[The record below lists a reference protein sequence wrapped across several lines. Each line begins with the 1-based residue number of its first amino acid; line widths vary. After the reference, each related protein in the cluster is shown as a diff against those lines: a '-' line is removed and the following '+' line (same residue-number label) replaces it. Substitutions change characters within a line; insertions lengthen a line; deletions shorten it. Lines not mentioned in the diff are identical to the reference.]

1 MKIELR
7 NFELPVEIHD
17 LKIHNL
23 MAYGKEMTVLDSQ
36 SISEEIVKV
45 FESIVGMEN
54 LLLEEEHRIE
64 YGHDKTEDL
73 IFLPDLVLKPGSTH
87 EVSEILKICNTHKI
101 FVTPRGAGTGLSGGA
116 LPVQKGV
123 ILSMERFN
131 KILNIDELN
140 LQATVEPGVITEVF
154 QNAVKEKGLFY
165 PPDPSSKGSCYL
177 GGNLAN
183 NSGGPK
189 AVKYGVTRDYVINME
204 VVLPSGEIIWTGAN
218 VMKNS
223 TGYNLT
229 QLMCGSE
236 GTLGVITKI
245 VFKLRGYPQKNVLLL
260 IPFSNS
266 EEACQAIAAIFTEGI
281 TPSGVEFFEREAGI
295 KTIAYCE
302 EVLNSPVTTRLP
314 EDMGAYLLC
323 ELDGNDEEMLM
334 RDAERVM
341 AVVERFPI
349 GEVLFADSAL
359 QKEELWKVRKNI
371 SPAVNWKTVTKSDDV
386 VVPRS
391 NLPKLISGIKEIGL
405 RFNFNTVCFGHL
417 GDGNLHIN
425 FLREGLSD
433 HDWETKVPEGIG
445 EVFKLVVKL
454 GGTLS
459 GEHGVGITKRPYMS
473 IAMSEVNL
481 NLMRGIKKVFD
492 PNGILNPGKIF

>member
-1 MKIELR
+1 
-7 NFELPVEIHD
+7 
-17 LKIHNL
+17 
-23 MAYGKEMTVLDSQ
+23 MAYEKETVVLDSALM
-36 SISEEIVKV
+36 SEEIIKR
-45 FESIVGMEN
+45 FSAIVGEEN
-54 LLLEEEHRIE
+54 LFMDEDRLAE

-73 IFLPDLVLKPGSTH
+73 VFLPDIVLRPGTTS
-87 EVSEILKICNTHKI
+87 EVSDILKVCNEHKI
-101 FVTPRGAGTGLSGGA
+101 PVTPRGAGTGLAGGA

-123 ILSMERFN
+123 IISMERFN

-165 PPDPSSKGSCYL
+165 PPDPSSKGSCFL

-189 AVKYGVTRDYVINME
+189 AVKYGVTRDYVLNME
-204 VVLPSGEIIWTGAN
+204 VVLPTGEVIWTGAN

-260 IPFSNS
+260 IPFTTN
-266 EEACQAIAAIFTEGI
+266 EEACKAIAAIFTEGI

-295 KTIAYCE
+295 KTIEYCDK
-302 EVLNSPVTTRLP
+302 VLGSPVTTQLP
-314 EDMGAYLLC
+314 ENMGAYLLC
-323 ELDGNDEEMLM
+323 ELDGNDEDVLM
-334 RDAERVM
+334 KDAERVM
-341 AVVERFPI
+341 AVVERFQI
-349 GEVLFADSAL
+349 GDVLFADSTL

-391 NLPKLISGIKEIGL
+391 QLPQLIVGIKEIGKQYD
-405 RFNFNTVCFGHL
+405 FNTVCFGHL

-425 FLREGLSD
+425 FLREDISD

-445 EVFKLVVKL
+445 EVFKLVVSL

-473 IAMSEVNL
+473 IAMSEINL

-492 PNGILNPGKIF
+492 PNSILNPGKIF

>member
-1 MKIELR
+1 
-7 NFELPVEIHD
+7 
-17 LKIHNL
+17 
-23 MAYGKEMTVLDSQ
+23 MAYGKEKATMDAAL
-36 SISEEIVKV
+36 SEATIGK
-45 FESIVGMEN
+45 FASIVGVEN
-54 LLLEEEHRIE
+54 LFLDKGRLEE

-73 IFLPDLVLKPGSTH
+73 VYLPDIVLRPGTAQ
-87 EVSEILKICNTHKI
+87 EVSEVLKICNEQKI
-101 FVTPRGAGTGLSGGA
+101 PVTPRGAGTGLAGGA

-123 ILSMERFN
+123 VLSMERFN

-165 PPDPSSKGSCYL
+165 PPDPASKGSCFL

-189 AVKYGVTRDYVINME
+189 AVKYGVTRDYVLNME
-204 VVLPSGEIIWTGAN
+204 VVLPTGEIIWTGAN

-260 IPFSNS
+260 IPFTTN
-266 EEACQAIAAIFTEGI
+266 EEACKAIASIFIEGI
-281 TPSGVEFFEREAGI
+281 APSGVEFFEREAGT

-302 EVLNSPVTTRLP
+302 QVLNSPVTTQLP
-314 EDMGAYLLC
+314 ENMGAYLLC
-323 ELDGNDEEMLM
+323 ELDGNDEEVLM
-334 RDAERVM
+334 KDAERVM
-341 AVVERFPI
+341 AVVQKFDI

-359 QKEELWKVRKNI
+359 QKEEIWKVRRNI

-391 NLPKLISGIKEIGL
+391 ALPKLIKGIKEIGNQY
-405 RFNFNTVCFGHL
+405 NFNTVCFGHL
-417 GDGNLHIN
+417 GDGNLHVN
-425 FLREGLSD
+425 FLRDNMSD

-445 EVFKLVVKL
+445 EVFKLVVSL

-459 GEHGVGITKRPYMS
+459 GEHGVGIAKRPYMP
-473 IAMSEVNL
+473 IAMGETNL